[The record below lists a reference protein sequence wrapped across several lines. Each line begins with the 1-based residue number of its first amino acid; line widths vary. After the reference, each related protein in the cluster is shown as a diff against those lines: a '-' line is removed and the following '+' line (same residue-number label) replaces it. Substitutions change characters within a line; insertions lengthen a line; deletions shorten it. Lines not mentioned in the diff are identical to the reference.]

1 MELSYTTIKWF
12 NSLDYTFYKFIRMKI
27 EVSNGEL
34 LDKISI
40 LELKLL
46 KIEDED
52 KLVNIKKEFETLNP
66 LCVELFEKF
75 GGQLQ
80 NHYLEL
86 ARINGLLW
94 DIEDWI
100 RDCEREKRFDEE
112 FIQLA
117 RSVYV
122 TNDQR
127 SEVKKLINITTGSD
141 LVEEKSYKDYK

>member
-1 MELSYTTIKWF
+1 
-12 NSLDYTFYKFIRMKI
+12 MKI

-46 KIEDED
+46 KIEDKE
-52 KLVNIKKEFETLNP
+52 KLVNVQKEFEELNP
-66 LCVELFEKF
+66 LCQKLFEQF
-75 GGQLQ
+75 DGQLQ

-86 ARINGLLW
+86 ASINGLLW

-100 RDCEREKRFDEE
+100 RDCEREKRFDAE

-122 TNDQR
+122 TNDRR
-127 SEVKKLINITTGSD
+127 SEVKKIINTITGSE
-141 LVEEKSYKDYK
+141 LVEEKSYKEYK

>member
-1 MELSYTTIKWF
+1 
-12 NSLDYTFYKFIRMKI
+12 MKI

-46 KIEDED
+46 KIEDKE
-52 KLVNIKKEFETLNP
+52 KLINIQKEFDVLNP

-127 SEVKKLINITTGSD
+127 SEVKKLINVMTNSG

>member
-1 MELSYTTIKWF
+1 
-12 NSLDYTFYKFIRMKI
+12 MKI

-46 KIEDED
+46 KIEDKE
-52 KLVNIKKEFETLNP
+52 KLVNIQKEFDVLNP
-66 LCVELFEKF
+66 LCIELFEKF

-100 RDCEREKRFDEE
+100 RDCEREKRFDAE

-127 SEVKKLINITTGSD
+127 SEVKKLINNTTGSD

>member
-1 MELSYTTIKWF
+1 
-12 NSLDYTFYKFIRMKI
+12 MKI

-46 KIEDED
+46 KIEDKE
-52 KLVNIKKEFETLNP
+52 KLINIQKEFDELNP
-66 LCVELFEKF
+66 LCQKLFKQF
-75 GGQLQ
+75 DGQLQ

-86 ARINGLLW
+86 ASINGLLW

-100 RDCEREKRFDEE
+100 REAEARKDFGPE

-117 RSVYV
+117 RSVYT
-122 TNDQR
+122 TNDRR
-127 SEVKKLINITTGSD
+127 SEMKKLINITTGSK
-141 LVEEKSYKDYK
+141 LVEEKSYEDYK

>member
-1 MELSYTTIKWF
+1 
-12 NSLDYTFYKFIRMKI
+12 MKI

-34 LDKISI
+34 LDKITI

-46 KIEDED
+46 KIEDKK
-52 KLVNIKKEFETLNP
+52 KLVNIMTEFDTLNP
-66 LCVELFEKF
+66 LVQELFEKF

-141 LVEEKSYKDYK
+141 LIEEKSYKDYK

>member
-1 MELSYTTIKWF
+1 
-12 NSLDYTFYKFIRMKI
+12 MKI

-46 KIEDED
+46 KIEDKE
-52 KLVNIKKEFETLNP
+52 KLVNIQKEFDVLNP
-66 LCVELFEKF
+66 LCVKLFEKF

-100 RDCEREKRFDEE
+100 RDCEREKRFDAE

-127 SEVKKLINITTGSD
+127 SEVKKIINVLTGSG

>member
-1 MELSYTTIKWF
+1 
-12 NSLDYTFYKFIRMKI
+12 MKI

-40 LELKLL
+40 LELKML

-66 LCVELFEKF
+66 LCVKLFEKF

-127 SEVKKLINITTGSD
+127 SEVKKIINIITNSG

>member
-1 MELSYTTIKWF
+1 
-12 NSLDYTFYKFIRMKI
+12 MKI

-46 KIEDED
+46 KIEDKE
-52 KLVNIKKEFETLNP
+52 KLVNIQKEFDTLNP
-66 LCVELFEKF
+66 LAKELFENF

-127 SEVKKLINITTGSD
+127 SEVKKLINKTTGSD
-141 LVEEKSYKDYK
+141 LIEEKSYKDYK

>member
-1 MELSYTTIKWF
+1 
-12 NSLDYTFYKFIRMKI
+12 MKVEI
-27 EVSNGEL
+27 SNGEL

-46 KIEDED
+46 KIEDKE
-52 KLVNIKKEFETLNP
+52 KLKNIEKEFDELNP
-66 LCVELFEKF
+66 LCQELFEKYD
-75 GGQLQ
+75 GNLQ

-100 RDCEREKRFDEE
+100 REAESRKDFGPE

-117 RSVYV
+117 RSVYA
-122 TNDQR
+122 TNDRR
-127 SEVKKLINITTGSD
+127 SDVKKIINSITNSKF
-141 LVEEKSYKDYK
+141 VEVKSYKELR